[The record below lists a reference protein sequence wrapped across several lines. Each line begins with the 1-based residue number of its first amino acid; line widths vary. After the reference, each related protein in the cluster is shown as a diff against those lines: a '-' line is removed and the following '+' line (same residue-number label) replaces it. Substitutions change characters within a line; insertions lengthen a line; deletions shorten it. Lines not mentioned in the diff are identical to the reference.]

1 MESEENAERQ
11 ANSLDHGPGIK
22 SKKSELHEKE
32 IVKLIY
38 RSVRYINQNH
48 LSAFYNN
55 NSIIVI
61 LYNYISYYIPE
72 PGYL

>member
-22 SKKSELHEKE
+22 SKKSELYGKKKQEKE

-38 RSVRYINQNH
+38 RSGRYINQNH
-48 LSAFYNN
+48 ISAFYNN

-61 LYNYISYYIPE
+61 LYNYISY
-72 PGYL
+72 